1 MTEYSFDIVFID
13 CSAGRPFTVK
23 DLENKPMG
31 GVESSTIRVAEGL
44 GQLGLKV
51 AVIKASDTNIG
62 SVQPFFEPI
71 YGQYC
76 FYMHEDY
83 IPKIETKFAV
93 HLRGP
98 RYLPAFKDAKHFVW
112 LHDLANDMIQS
123 WLPHLKQ
130 YDVTLVGVSRWHKKN
145 IKNHIDYD
153 KITYAYNPVADHL
166 YAHKREHEKIN
177 KNLMVW
183 ASSPHKG
190 LDQALGTFKKIKSRL
205 PLMQLLIYNPGYVD
219 QEPIINPGTLFYGPT
234 GSRHVWH
241 NLKKA
246 LCLFYPT
253 DFLETFGL
261 VVAEANA
268 LGVPV
273 AGYPVAAVKEII
285 SSDQQLSIDEDDL
298 IERVCSWHANPISV
312 PNRDEFKIQ
321 NVVTQWLRIFAG
333 GRS

>member
-1 MTEYSFDIVFID
+1 VSDYLFDIVFID
-13 CSAGRPFTVK
+13 CGATKPYNVK
-23 DLENKPMG
+23 DLENRPMG
-31 GVESSTIRVAEGL
+31 GVESSVIRVAEGL
-44 GQLGLKV
+44 GALGLKV

-62 SVQPFFEPI
+62 VIQPFFEPI
-71 YGQYC
+71 YGQNV

-83 IPKIETKFAV
+83 IPRIETKFAV

-112 LHDLANDMIQS
+112 LHDLANDMIKD

-130 YDVTLVGVSRWHKKN
+130 YDATLVGVSRWHKRD

-166 YAHKREHEKIN
+166 YTNVRDVTKVN

-190 LDQALGTFKKIKSRL
+190 LDNALGTFKKIKARL
-205 PLMQLLIYNPGYVD
+205 PLMQLLIYHPGYMD

-246 LCLFYPT
+246 LCLFYPS
-253 DFLETFGL
+253 DFKETFGL

-273 AGYPVAAVKEII
+273 AGYPVAAIKEII
-285 SSDQQLSIDEDDL
+285 SNDQQLSIDEDDL
-298 IERVCSWHANPISV
+298 IERICQWHEHPITV
-312 PNRDEFKIQ
+312 PGRDEFKIS
-321 NVVTQWLRIFAG
+321 NVVATWLRIFAG
-333 GRS
+333 KL